1 MLEPRTSPNGRK
13 PASRTSRNSL
23 TLRSEVNSVVL
34 CPGFISA
41 SRRIASSGMLWPS
54 TSALLIENS
63 PSDCSSG
70 LLAWAK
76 GLLSG
81 LAKGHDRERL
91 GRRPPT
97 GVEAGDGRA
106 EHRRLRAEQRRVAGF
121 LMPRPQAHAGH
132 DRAVRA
138 GAAGVR
144 RERLP

>member
-70 LLAWAK
+70 LLAGLAK
-76 GLLSG
+76 GLLSW
-81 LAKGHDRERL
+81 LAKGHDLERI
-91 GRRPPT
+91 GRCPPA
-97 GVEAGDGRA
+97 GVEAGDGGA
-106 EHRRLRAEQRRVAGF
+106 EHRCLRAEQRRVTGF
-121 LMPRPQAHAGH
+121 LMPRSQAHA
-132 DRAVRA
+132 
-138 GAAGVR
+138 
-144 RERLP
+144 